1 MSNQTR
7 KISIVEFTH
16 PGRQLYI
23 HSTRPSSKFTFLNDE
38 KTIGIRHWN
47 QDSSGHYRKFLLS
60 KGKFLTGIRS
70 PVQETSLLFWGE
82 WEPQSYFKILDNSDK
97 LLPNAIHQP
106 VFFDSAY
113 TKKERK
119 NFSSSCK
126 PSERTILY
134 HNTDP
139 YVFSDHFYY
148 SNCKQASRVFLKH
161 LDTYSLILFGTE
173 YNNYFVLD
181 TVFVINQYFSSL
193 NYNSY
198 KQSLDPLLKESTLD
212 LGKLYL
218 ENDNE
223 LILYQGLMQSDK
235 KEIYSYVPCKLEKG
249 NEKGFKRPILDIKKH
264 KLQGFGAGSV
274 SYRIE
279 KNITREEVIRYWNS
293 ITLDVLKQGF
303 YLGVQIDNPEIINSI
318 GKGIWF

>member
-1 MSNQTR
+1 MSDQNR
-7 KISIVEFTH
+7 NISIVEFTH

-23 HSTRPSSKFTFLNDE
+23 HSTKPSSKFKFLNDE
-38 KTIGIRHWN
+38 KTIGMRHWN

-60 KGKFLTGIRS
+60 EGKYLTDIKS
-70 PVQETSLLFWGE
+70 SVKTAPILFWGE
-82 WEPQSYFKILDNSDK
+82 WEPQSYFKILENSDK
-97 LLPNAIHQP
+97 LEPNAIHQP
-106 VFFDSAY
+106 VFLDSASN
-113 TKKERK
+113 KKERK

-139 YVFSDHFYY
+139 YVFGEHFYY

-181 TVFVINQYFSSL
+181 TVFVINQYFSSS
-193 NYNSY
+193 NYNNY
-198 KQSLDPLLKESTLD
+198 KQSLDPLLRESTLE
-212 LGKLYL
+212 LGKLYSEKKDL
-218 ENDNE
+218 V
-223 LILYQGLMQSDK
+223 LYQGLMQSDK

-249 NEKGFKRPILDIKKH
+249 NEKGFKRPVLDIKKH
-264 KLQGFGAGSV
+264 RLQGFGAGSV

-279 KNITREEVIRYWNS
+279 KSTTKEEVVQYWNS
-293 ITLDVLKQGF
+293 VSLDVLKQGF
-303 YLGVQIDNPEIINSI
+303 YLGVQIESPKTINSI
-318 GKGIWF
+318 GEGLRI